1 MAVSQA
7 SMRSPKPSC
16 NTLVLVPYFLG
27 RAATYIIYLSPL
39 KSKLGIASGDRRLCK
54 WRRDLYPHYFAVLS
68 GRCLRPP
75 FHPRDLHGLHGL
87 HDLHDL
93 HGLHGAHDR
102 DRDHPAVVEYTRMLM
117 VLVGLSVQMLFA
129 VCFAGSTPT
138 KAGRS
143 WQL

>member
-54 WRRDLYPHYFAVLS
+54 WRRDLYPLS
-68 GRCLRPP
+68 GQHTVPLAYELSVKSVPSGPDGMLGYRFLLELILS
-75 FHPRDLHGLHGL
+75 DLHEQPISDFIVTVLLTRGGLTRGRVEKL
-87 HDLHDL
+87 KTQPK
-93 HGLHGAHDR
+93 
-102 DRDHPAVVEYTRMLM
+102 PALGEV
-117 VLVGLSVQMLFA
+117 
-129 VCFAGSTPT
+129 
-138 KAGRS
+138 
-143 WQL
+143 